1 VVKSWSRH
9 DATRAALAHHHTV
22 AALAHG
28 GPDPERL
35 PELLDR
41 LYRSAW
47 ALCGSPHEAEDLV
60 QETMARVLARPR
72 LLRRDSELPY
82 LMRALRNTYL
92 TGLRTAGRRPRAVE
106 LPPEESANL
115 RSSLA
120 EPEAALEQ
128 RAIFDAIAGLSEE
141 FRAALVAVDVLGLT
155 YREAARALRTR
166 EATIASRLFRA
177 RQRLARSL
185 GEPHGSG
192 LPVSPAEPVEE
203 SREVTKAERSHQRR
217 GWRARTG
224 I

>member
-1 VVKSWSRH
+1 MASRGPP
-9 DATRAALAHHHTV
+9 AG
-22 AALAHG
+22 G

-60 QETMARVLARPR
+60 QETMTRVLARPR

-106 LPPEESANL
+106 LPPEESATL

-128 RAIFDAIAGLSEE
+128 RATFDAIAGLPEQ

-166 EATIASRLFRA
+166 EATIATRLFRA
-177 RQRLARSL
+177 RQRVARSL
-185 GEPHGSG
+185 GEPDGSG
-192 LPVSPAEPVEE
+192 LSVSPTEPVEE
-203 SREVTKAERSHQRR
+203 SREEPRAKRSHVRR
-217 GWRARTG
+217 GWRARTET
-224 I
+224 